1 MKSIEVNNVN
11 VAYREEGEG
20 ETLLLIHGFCG
31 STAYWDKV
39 FPALSDSYR
48 VIAVDL
54 PGHGESDVHDE
65 VNTIESFASFVRDFL
80 DTLQVDKVTIFG
92 HSLGGYITLAFAEN
106 YRDRLSAFSL
116 IHSTGFPDSEE
127 AKEGRDTAIHKIDEK
142 GIQTFVEGL
151 VPKLFAPS
159 DSQENQPLIE
169 KTIQIGNNTSPH
181 GAKNALKAMRD
192 RIDRREVLNKTDIPV
207 LLVAGSED
215 QLIPPE
221 KTFSAE
227 GDHINEVVIQHVGH
241 MSMMETPD
249 ELVKAIR
256 LFL

>member
-1 MKSIEVNNVN
+1 MKSIKVNNVN

-20 ETLLLIHGFCG
+20 EPLIFIHGFCG

-54 PGHGESDVHDE
+54 PGHGESDVQ
-65 VNTIESFASFVRDFL
+65 NTDAIESYATFVYDFL
-80 DTLQVDKVTIFG
+80 EALQVDKVTLFG
-92 HSLGGYITLAFAEN
+92 HSLGGYITLAFAEK
-106 YRDRLSAFSL
+106 YHDRLNAFSL

-127 AKEGRDTAIHKIDEK
+127 AKEGRNAAIHKIEEK
-142 GIQTFVEGL
+142 GIHTFIEGL

-169 KTIQIGNNTSPH
+169 KTIQIGNNTDPH

-192 RIDRREVLNKTDIPV
+192 RIDRREVLNKTDLPV

-227 GDHINEVVIQHVGH
+227 GDHINEVVLQHVGH
-241 MSMMETPD
+241 MSMLEAPD

>member
-1 MKSIEVNNVN
+1 MKSIKVNNID

-20 ETLLLIHGFCG
+20 EPLLFIHGFCG
-31 STAYWDKV
+31 STSYWDKV
-39 FPALSDSYR
+39 IPALSDSNR

-54 PGHGESDVHDE
+54 PGHGESDIQNVD
-65 VNTIESFASFVRDFL
+65 TIESLASFVYDFL
-80 DTLQVDKVTIFG
+80 DALQVDKVTLFG
-92 HSLGGYITLAFAEN
+92 HSLGGYITLAFAEKYPN
-106 YRDRLSAFSL
+106 RLNAFSL
-116 IHSTGFPDSEE
+116 IHSTAFPDSEE
-127 AKEGRDTAIHKIDEK
+127 AKEGRDAAIHTIDEK
-142 GIQTFVEGL
+142 GIQTFIEGL
-151 VPKLFAPS
+151 VPKLFSPS
-159 DSQENQPLIE
+159 NSQDNQPLLE
-169 KTIQIGNNTSPH
+169 KTIQIGNSTNPN

-192 RIDRREVLNKTDIPV
+192 RIDRREVLNNTDLPV

-227 GDHINEVVIQHVGH
+227 GDHINEVVLQNTGH
-241 MSMMETPD
+241 MSMLEAPE

>member
-1 MKSIEVNNVN
+1 MKSIKVNNID

-20 ETLLLIHGFCG
+20 EPLLFIHGFCG
-31 STAYWDKV
+31 STSYWDKV
-39 FPALSDSYR
+39 IPALSDSNR

-54 PGHGESDVHDE
+54 PGHGESDIQNVD
-65 VNTIESFASFVRDFL
+65 TIESLASFVYDFL
-80 DTLQVDKVTIFG
+80 DALQVDKVTLFG
-92 HSLGGYITLAFAEN
+92 HSLGGYITLAFAEKYPN
-106 YRDRLSAFSL
+106 RLNAFSL
-116 IHSTGFPDSEE
+116 IHSTAFPDSEE
-127 AKEGRDTAIHKIDEK
+127 AKEGRDAAIHTIDEK
-142 GIQTFVEGL
+142 GMQTFIEGL

-159 DSQENQPLIE
+159 NSQDNQPLLE
-169 KTIQIGNNTSPH
+169 KTIQIGNSTNPN

-192 RIDRREVLNKTDIPV
+192 RIDRREVLNNTDLPV

-227 GDHINEVVIQHVGH
+227 GDHINEVVLQNTGH
-241 MSMMETPD
+241 MSMLEAPE